1 MAKPSRGPKRAQP
14 SESEYESR
22 LRMSWIDEGGI
33 DLRAARANL
42 LEFVAGLYED
52 ALKLLQ
58 APEAEPAAAPPR
70 AARAARKK
78 PLRKK
83 TPLARLKTKLPAPR
97 QKKKRPP
104 PRKKKKLPPPRQKKK
119 VLPRR
124 KKGGKNRK

>member
-14 SESEYESR
+14 SDSEYESR

-58 APEAEPAAAPPR
+58 EPEAAAAPEPR
-70 AARAARKK
+70 AARAARKA

-83 TPLARLKTKLPAPR
+83 KPPVRMKKKLQTPR
-97 QKKKRPP
+97 QNKKRPP
-104 PRKKKKLPPPRQKKK
+104 PRQKKKLPLPGQKKK

-124 KKGGKNRK
+124 KTGGKKRK

>member
-14 SESEYESR
+14 SDSEYESR

-58 APEAEPAAAPPR
+58 EPEPEANAAPEPR
-70 AARAARKK
+70 AASAARKA

-83 TPLARLKTKLPAPR
+83 KPPMRMKKKLPAPR

-104 PRKKKKLPPPRQKKK
+104 PGQKKK

-124 KKGGKNRK
+124 KTGGKKRK